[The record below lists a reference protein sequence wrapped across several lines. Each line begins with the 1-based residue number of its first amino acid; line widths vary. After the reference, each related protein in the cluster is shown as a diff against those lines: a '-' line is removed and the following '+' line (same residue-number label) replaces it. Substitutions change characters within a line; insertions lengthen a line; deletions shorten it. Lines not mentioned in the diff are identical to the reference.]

1 MRPSPSWL
9 APASRPPNHVDSMSS
24 DPKPQLV
31 ELLRAALMAVAPEAL
46 DAEILVERPKQA
58 SHGDFASNLAM
69 QLARRLKKNPR
80 EIAQKILDALPASS
94 LIEKVEI
101 AGAGFINFTLTQSAS
116 TDVIADVL
124 AQGDDFGRITLGAGR
139 KVQVEFVSAN
149 PTGPLHVGHGR
160 GAAYGASLANV
171 LDFAGFKVTREYYV
185 NDAGRQMDILAVST
199 WLRYLDLQ
207 GVTIPFPPN
216 AYQGDYVREMAQE
229 LIRDHHQQFRREAA
243 QVLTDVPSIDAT
255 NPDVHLDALIAAG
268 KNMLGTGWELVHGVV
283 LKNQLDGCQQ
293 DLFDFGVTF
302 DRWFSEQ
309 SLYTSG
315 AVQTIVK
322 KLEQQGHIYLKD
334 GAKWFRSTAFGDEKD
349 RVVQRDN
356 GLYTYFASDI
366 AYHRDKLER
375 GFDRIID
382 IWGADHHGY
391 IARVK
396 GALTALGLDAGKLDV
411 ALVQFVSLYRNGE
424 KTSMSTRS
432 GEFVTLRQL
441 REEVGND
448 ACRFF
453 YMLRKSDLA
462 LDFDLDLATS
472 QSNDNPVYYVQYAHA
487 RICSVLGQ
495 AQVFVPG
502 DANRALLTNPHEL
515 ALCAQL
521 REFPV
526 VIETAVV
533 DYAPHGIAFYLKELA
548 AGFHGWYNAER
559 LLVDDAALRQSR
571 LALASAVRQ
580 TLANG
585 LKLLGVTAPESM

>member
-1 MRPSPSWL
+1 
-9 APASRPPNHVDSMSS
+9 MSS
-24 DPKPQLV
+24 DPKLQLV
-31 ELLRAALMAVAPEAL
+31 ELLRAALMAVAPEAS
-46 DAEILVERPKQA
+46 ATEILIERPKQA

-69 QLARRLKKNPR
+69 QLARSLKKNPR
-80 EIAQKILDALPASS
+80 EIAQKILDALPASPM
-94 LIEKVEI
+94 IQKAEM
-101 AGAGFINFTLTQSAS
+101 AGAGFINFTLSQSAR

-124 AQGDDFGRITLGAGR
+124 ARGAEFGRIALGAGR
-139 KVQVEFVSAN
+139 NVQVEFVSAN

-160 GAAYGASLANV
+160 GAAYGASLASV

-199 WLRYLDLQ
+199 WLRYLDAL
-207 GVTIPFPPN
+207 GVVIPFPPN
-216 AYQGDYVREMAQE
+216 AYQGDYVREMARSILSAE
-229 LIRDHHQQFRREAA
+229 GAAYRHDAGEILAGVAAADGDIEA
-243 QVLTDVPSIDAT
+243 
-255 NPDVHLDALIAAG
+255 HLDGLIAAG
-268 KNMLGTGWELVHGVV
+268 KRLLGEGWQRIHQFALSEQLADGRRDLEAFGVV
-283 LKNQLDGCQQ
+283 
-293 DLFDFGVTF
+293 FDV
-302 DRWFSEQ
+302 WYSEN
-309 SLYTSG
+309 SLYASG
-315 AVQTIVK
+315 KVAHVVER
-322 KLEQQGHIYLKD
+322 LEKSNHIYVKD

-356 GLYTYFASDI
+356 GLFTYFASDI
-366 AYHRDKLER
+366 AYHCDKYER

-382 IWGADHHGY
+382 VWGADHHGY
-391 IARVK
+391 IPRVK
-396 GALTALGLDAGKLDV
+396 GALTALGLNSAKLDV
-411 ALVQFVSLYRNGE
+411 ALVQFVSLYRDGE
-424 KTSMSTRS
+424 KASMSTRS
-432 GEFVTLRQL
+432 GEYVTLRQL

-495 AQVFVPG
+495 AIDIETG
-502 DANRALLTNPHEL
+502 KADRSLLTSPHEL

-521 REFPV
+521 REFPTV
-526 VIETAVV
+526 VETAAV

-559 LLVDDAALRQSR
+559 LLVDNAALRQSR
-571 LALASAVRQ
+571 LALATAVRQ